1 MFPLVLFLGFHPL
14 AEAVYFVRQYYYHK
28 WACFGP
34 PEFRSLQQEF
44 RYFDTM
50 SSSGR
55 RGHGISVRILPV
67 TREVW
72 VFPWPH
78 FSDTGTISKYRY
90 SALDGTGRI
99 RRAEEEPI
107 YFLLFSVS
115 PRLHGAKVLLL
126 VPAVF
131 V

>member
-1 MFPLVLFLGFHPL
+1 MGL
-14 AEAVYFVRQYYYHK
+14 
-28 WACFGP
+28 
-34 PEFRSLQQEF
+34 FRSLQQRF
-44 RYFDTM
+44 RYLGTL
-50 SSSGR
+50 SPSGR
-55 RGHGISVRILPV
+55 RGHGIRARIRPV
-67 TREVW
+67 TRDVW

-90 SALDGTGRI
+90 SALDGTARI